1 MRINFLGDL
10 GIAITWPTIF
20 FFFFGLLVVS
30 IVNWMTTL
38 VHSYF
43 KISAGGYL

>member
-20 FFFFGLLVVS
+20 FFFGLLVVS
-30 IVNWMTTL
+30 TVNWMTTL